1 MKIGIPKEIHAG
13 ETRVAVIPQMI
24 STFTKSQH
32 EVFVEAGAGAGA
44 SFSDE
49 EYEKGGA
56 TIIPN
61 PADLYNTADILVKVQ
76 PPAMHPVTKTH
87 EVLMMREGA
96 VLIGYLAPSTNREA
110 IEKLVE
116 RKIIAF
122 AMEFIPRITR
132 AQSMD
137 ALSSMATIAGY
148 KAVLIAA
155 NNLPKIFPLLM
166 TAAGSIPAAN
176 VLVLGAGVAGLQAI
190 ATAKRLGAKV
200 QAFDPRP
207 AVKEQVESLGAKF
220 VEMEQLEDVETEGG
234 YAKEQSDEFLRRE
247 QQVIGERLPRMDVV
261 ITTAQIF
268 GKRAPILITEDMVQ
282 LMPKGS
288 IIIDLAAEQGGN
300 CELTEAGKMT
310 EKYGVRIYGA
320 VNLPAQV
327 PVHASQMYS
336 KNVTNLF
343 KHLYQAEDGALDFE
357 DEITKGA
364 CITRNGEIV
373 NEIVKNII
381 QTGGSQ

>member
-13 ETRVAVIPQMI
+13 ETRVAVIPPMI

-32 EVFVEAGAGAGA
+32 EVVVEAGAGAGA

-49 EYEKGGA
+49 EYEKAGA
-56 TIIPN
+56 TIIAN
-61 PADLYNTADILVKVQ
+61 AGDLYGSVDLLVKVH
-76 PPAMHPVTKTH
+76 PPTMHPITQMH
-87 EVLMMREGA
+87 EVSMMREGA
-96 VLIGYLAPSTNREA
+96 VLIGYLAPSTNKET

-137 ALSSMATIAGY
+137 ALSSMATISGY

-155 NNLPKIFPLLM
+155 NTLPKIFPLLM

-220 VEMEQLEDVETEGG
+220 VEMEQLDDVETEGG
-234 YAKEQSDEFLRRE
+234 YAKEQSEEFLKRE
-247 QQVIGERLPRMDVV
+247 QQAIGERLPRIDVV
-261 ITTAQIF
+261 VTTAQIF
-268 GKRAPILITEDMVQ
+268 GKRAPVLITEEMVRQ
-282 LMPKGS
+282 MPRGS

-300 CELTEAGKMT
+300 CELTEAGNMVGKH
-310 EKYGVRIYGA
+310 GVKIYGA

-357 DEITKGA
+357 DEITRGA
-364 CITRNGEIV
+364 CITRDGEIV